1 MTHDRIRRARR
12 YLPPVLAVT
21 VLVGCSKGVEDLPLP
36 APGIG
41 GASYQLNAVFT
52 NALNLPDR
60 AKVRVGGADVGE
72 VVAMRAENYTAVVQM
87 QIIDGVQ
94 LPVGTTAELRSATP
108 LGDIFVA
115 LHPPE
120 GGDATAASLRDGDTI
135 ALPETVAAATVED
148 VLTSTSMLV
157 NGGVVRNLTRVLNG
171 LGSAVGPDGEGLT
184 AMIHESRRLVTTM
197 SARSDEIRTVLTGV
211 TELAETLD
219 ADRTA
224 INDVLGSSAPALAVI
239 ADNTTQIV
247 DLIQR
252 MNVVT
257 AQLERFPSIAGT
269 DTRSLVR
276 DLNALSAAFNDAA
289 LDPQVSLNNLLR
301 VIPPALKFF
310 SSNAAH
316 SDVDLQQ
323 VALGHIEDL
332 NHLGDPAFHGPKW
345 TDWDNLVGS
354 LKFVLTQLGDR
365 VWGPDRGHVW
375 GPK

>member
-1 MTHDRIRRARR
+1 M
-12 YLPPVLAVT
+12 
-21 VLVGCSKGVEDLPLP
+21 
-36 APGIG
+36 
-41 GASYQLNAVFT
+41 
-52 NALNLPDR
+52 
-60 AKVRVGGADVGE
+60 
-72 VVAMRAENYTAVVQM
+72 
-87 QIIDGVQ
+87 
-94 LPVGTTAELRSATP
+94 
-108 LGDIFVA
+108 
-115 LHPPE
+115 
-120 GGDATAASLRDGDTI
+120 RDGDTI
-135 ALPETVAAATVED
+135 ALPQTVAAATVED

-171 LGSAVGPDGEGLT
+171 LGSAVGPDGEGLAT
-184 AMIHESRRLVTTM
+184 MIQESRRLVTTM

-224 INDVLGSSAPALAVI
+224 INEVLGSSAPALAVI

-289 LDPQVSLNNLLR
+289 LDPQVSLDNLLR

-365 VWGPDRGHVW
+365 VWGPDRGQVW

>member
-1 MTHDRIRRARR
+1 MTGTHRRWARR
-12 YLPPVLAVT
+12 WLSPVLAAT
-21 VLVGCSKGVEDLPLP
+21 VLAGCSKGVEDLPLP

-41 GASYQLNAVFT
+41 GSSYQLNAVFT

-87 QIIDGVQ
+87 QIIDGVR

-115 LHPPE
+115 LHPPDS
-120 GGDATAASLRDGDTI
+120 GDATALRDGDTI
-135 ALPETVAAATVED
+135 ALPQTVAAATVED

-171 LGSAVGPDGEGLT
+171 LGSAVGPDGEGLA
-184 AMIHESRRLVTTM
+184 AMIQESRRLVTTM

-289 LDPQVSLNNLLR
+289 LDPQVSLDNLLR

-365 VWGPDRGHVW
+365 VWGPDRGQVW

>member
-1 MTHDRIRRARR
+1 MTGAHRRWARR
-12 YLPPVLAVT
+12 WLSPLLAAT

-36 APGIG
+36 APGLG
-41 GASYQLNAVFT
+41 GSSYQLNAVFT

-87 QIIDGVQ
+87 QIIDGVR

-115 LHPPE
+115 LHPPDI
-120 GGDATAASLRDGDTI
+120 GDATALRDGDTI
-135 ALPETVAAATVED
+135 ALPQTVAAATVED

-171 LGSAVGPDGEGLT
+171 LGSAVGPDGEGLA
-184 AMIHESRRLVTTM
+184 AMIQESRRLVTTM

-224 INDVLGSSAPALAVI
+224 INEVLGSSAPALAVI

-289 LDPQVSLNNLLR
+289 LDPQVSLDNLLR

-365 VWGPDRGHVW
+365 VWGPDRGQVW